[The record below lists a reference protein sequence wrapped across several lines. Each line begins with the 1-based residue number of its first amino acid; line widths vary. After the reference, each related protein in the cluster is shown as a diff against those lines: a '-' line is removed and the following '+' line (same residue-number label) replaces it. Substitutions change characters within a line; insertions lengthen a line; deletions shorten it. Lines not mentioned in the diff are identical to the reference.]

1 MPPTFAKATARLA
14 TSLGMTIIRKTERG
28 SVAPLFRLEECS
40 LVNGKAAG
48 QRGSESREFVTTRW
62 SLILSAANGSEEQKT
77 HDALDELSR
86 TYCRPSFLFLCCRCF
101 SFA

>member
-40 LVNGKAAG
+40 PVNGEAG
-48 QRGSESREFVTTRW
+48 DQGEDRPREFVTTRW
-62 SLILSAANGSEEQKT
+62 SLILSDYKLCGEEQRAR
-77 HDALDELSR
+77 DAIADICQIYWRS
-86 TYCRPSFLFLCCRCF
+86 LFYTV
-101 SFA
+101 SA

>member
-40 LVNGKAAG
+40 PVNGEAG
-48 QRGSESREFVTTRW
+48 DQGEDRPREFVTTRW
-62 SLILSAANGSEEQKT
+62 SLILWHAAIQLRT
-77 HDALDELSR
+77 HR
-86 TYCRPSFLFLCCRCF
+86 TSLRIFL
-101 SFA
+101 